1 MWSWPALLCLTDP
14 VARHTLQSRGIR
26 QRLNDMTKA
35 RTKQSPECRANES
48 QFLPIERTYEEPNVS
63 LI

>member
-1 MWSWPALLCLTDP
+1 LTDA

-35 RTKQSPECRANES
+35 RTKR
-48 QFLPIERTYEEPNVS
+48 QFRNVEK
-63 LI
+63 